1 MMYNRTCER
10 NEESK
15 RMEKEEEVLQNTE
28 FNAKEVATFMHN
40 THIYWATIKIKLDF
54 LIGFYFNAYRY
65 NAVARFACFDLVDS
79 FFFHSFASETISVFI
94 VLPASHLCP
103 CTILHAYNN
112 IHYMLAMMWIRF
124 FNGNAGENAT
134 LEATMHVAG
143 NIRKTRSKP
152 RAISLRRHGK
162 KEHRMSTDTVRWS
175 KLQRAG
181 NSCGGCWGP
190 LHDSEPIVRTK
201 KCTIIDYFKYETKN
215 TIKHNKRTM
224 VF

>member
-152 RAISLRRHGK
+152 RTISLRRHGK
-162 KEHRMSTDTVRWS
+162 TSTEWALTQWGEVSSKEPGIVVVDVGACYTIPSQPFGPRYVR
-175 KLQRAG
+175 L
-181 NSCGGCWGP
+181 
-190 LHDSEPIVRTK
+190 
-201 KCTIIDYFKYETKN
+201 
-215 TIKHNKRTM
+215 
-224 VF
+224 